1 MRLCNASQMAD
12 CKCCWKYVPNI
23 SRYFLNKNT
32 QKIPG
37 FFQTY
42 IPILGK
48 NAEYLTKQLIYYLTF
63 EKKKFPKYLM
73 QLCVKEGWSHS
84 MFVKL
89 VSHWKKEREESK
101 CVKRGVFIPY
111 FLLHGRKYYKNV
123 PLNNCI
129 FFVSFRRPHELQLGD
144 FNARHHIHWGRKKC
158 LFT

>member
-1 MRLCNASQMAD
+1 MLKVCS
-12 CKCCWKYVPNI
+12 KYIKVFSEQKYP
-23 SRYFLNKNT
+23 KN
-32 QKIPG
+32 PG
-37 FFQTY
+37 FFSNLYTY
-42 IPILGK
+42 TGEKCRILNK
-48 NAEYLTKQLIYYLTF
+48 TIDLLFNLR
-63 EKKKFPKYLM
+63 KKIPKYLM